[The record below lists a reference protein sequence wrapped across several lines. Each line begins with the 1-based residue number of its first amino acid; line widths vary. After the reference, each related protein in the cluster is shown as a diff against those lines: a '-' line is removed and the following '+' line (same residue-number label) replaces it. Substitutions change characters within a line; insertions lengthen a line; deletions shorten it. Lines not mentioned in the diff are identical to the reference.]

1 MASAM
6 ENPSKQF
13 IESLDNLEVPAASDT
28 YNITGKSAAQVIA
41 ILKSMVNRKGK
52 GFSYRHGKVFTFNIC
67 RDDQP
72 KISFQLKAI
81 FYEDQPGNGFISR
94 RDPRDRRESLS
105 IKYDNVLV
113 DKLKDQYSS
122 DTKKFAQ
129 DIKRVFKDNS
139 ELLQWENEIIQD
151 VYFLMLFEIGRRLV
165 KDDPESTLRKKKLD
179 NLRISEAITKI
190 VKLFDNEAC
199 RFEDVFIKGK
209 KFHCF
214 SGELKTRQGA
224 ISLLLTQLEELKLE
238 DLKELFHVE
247 EDKKSPEDTTSKDNE
262 SSEEA
267 VSAVTGGVKALSL
280 SEGSQKESKKASN
293 KD

>member
-1 MASAM
+1 MASAT

-13 IESLDNLEVPAASDT
+13 IEYLDNLEVPAASNT

-52 GFSYRHGKVFTFNIC
+52 GFSYRNGKEFTFNIC

-72 KISFQLKAI
+72 KISFQLKAKPST
-81 FYEDQPGNGFISR
+81 DQPGNGFIWR
-94 RDPRDRRESLS
+94 IDPKDSGEI
-105 IKYDNVLV
+105 IKYSYDTGLV
-113 DKLKDQYSS
+113 DKLRDQYSN

-129 DIKRVFKDNS
+129 DIKRVFKNNS
-139 ELLQWENEIIQD
+139 ELFNCGNEIIKD
-151 VYFLMLFEIGRRLV
+151 VYFLLLFEIGRRLV
-165 KDDPESTLRKKKLD
+165 KANSTPRKEKFD

-190 VKLFDNEAC
+190 VKLFDNKAC
-199 RFEDVFIKGK
+199 RFEHVFIKGK

-214 SGELKTRQGA
+214 SDEPETRQDA
-224 ISLLLTQLEELKLE
+224 ISLLLTQLEELNLG

-262 SSEEA
+262 SSEGA
-267 VSAVTGGVKALSL
+267 VSVLAGGVKALSL